1 MKVYYRDEIGGVCI
15 DSVSDISFCG
25 GMAYITTP
33 EDDYKVPMERLVSVE
48 EE

>member
-15 DSVSDISFCG
+15 DNVSDISLCD

-33 EDDYKVPMERLVSVE
+33 EDDYNVPIEHLVSVE
-48 EE
+48 EK